1 MTLSELKTA
10 LEGVNSNAFKDK
22 VAYRAFPVG
31 AAPALPF
38 ICFMETDTENFLAD
52 SIVYHRIQNVDIEL
66 YSENKDT
73 AIEAAIESMF
83 AQNLLVWEK
92 TAENYIDSED
102 MLQVV
107 YQITI

>member
-10 LEGVNSNAFKDK
+10 LEGVNNNAFKDK

-38 ICFMETDTENFLAD
+38 ICFMETESSNFFAD
-52 SIVYHRIQNVDIEL
+52 AKVYKKVQGVDIEF
-66 YSENKDT
+66 YSDQKDT
-73 AIEAAIESMF
+73 ASEGAIEEMLNSN
-83 AQNLLVWEK
+83 QILWDK
-92 TAENYIDSED
+92 TETYIDSQN

-107 YQITI
+107 YDITI